1 MQLVREEPRRKIS
14 TTEKKKSG
22 LILFKIPRIIDRD
35 GRYAAYDNGIVCD
48 CYSGMEWLSSPD
60 EDTNWP
66 EAHRWAKHLKTGGGG
81 WQLATIEQL
90 KSLYCRNK
98 NGDRITPLLAMQA
111 TDVWSSDVYDEASA
125 WGFNFI
131 PGNAFRT
138 YRTYK
143 NRFRAL
149 AIRQKPQYRR

>member
-1 MQLVREEPRRKIS
+1 MQPEREEQSREVIRV
-14 TTEKKKSG
+14 EKKNG
-22 LILFKIPRIIDRD
+22 GVILLKIPRIVGRD

-48 CYSGMEWLSSPD
+48 CYSGMEWFPSPD
-60 EDTNWP
+60 EDTNWI
-66 EAHRWAKHLKTGGGG
+66 EAHRWARNLKTGGGG
-81 WQLATIEQL
+81 WRLATIEQL

-111 TDVWSSDVYDEASA
+111 TDIWSSDVYDEASA

-149 AIRQKPQYRR
+149 AIRQKPHYRR

>member
-1 MQLVREEPRRKIS
+1 MQLERAEQSREVS
-14 TTEKKKSG
+14 QAEKKNSR
-22 LILFKIPRIIDRD
+22 LILFKIPRIVDRD

-48 CYSGMEWLSSPD
+48 CYSGTEWFSGPD
-60 EDTNWP
+60 EDTSWT
-66 EAHRWAKHLKTGGGG
+66 EAYGWARSLNIDGGR
-81 WQLATIEQL
+81 WQLATIEHL

-98 NGDRITPLLAMQA
+98 KGDRITPLLAMQA
-111 TDVWSSDVYDEASA
+111 TDIWSRDVYDEASA

-149 AIRQKPQYRR
+149 AIRQKPRYRR